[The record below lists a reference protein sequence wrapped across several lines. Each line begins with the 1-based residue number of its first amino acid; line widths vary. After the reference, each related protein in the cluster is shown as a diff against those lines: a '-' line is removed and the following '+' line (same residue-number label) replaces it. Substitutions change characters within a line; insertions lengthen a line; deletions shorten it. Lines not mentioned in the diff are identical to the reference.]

1 MGDRDLRIQ
10 LDLRIPM
17 RDGVELYAALY
28 RPRAGERFPVLLI
41 RSPYSTQHPRY
52 VDWAVRFAGAG
63 YAVVMQD
70 CRGRYESEGKWRPY
84 TDETLDGYDTCQW
97 LGAQPW
103 CDGHIGTFGV
113 SYPGFTQILPAH
125 LRSPYVKGLVPIA
138 NQEDNYGHLRC
149 DGVLQL
155 QNAMNFIW
163 LGDRTN
169 QNAPRDL
176 IDWDRVYRRL
186 PLVSALDDLGE
197 RPFYR
202 EIVRHSRFDEFWSSY
217 SMKERYPDVET
228 PAYFITGWY
237 DNLLH
242 EGFKCFRGFR
252 TRGREPARRHT
263 RLLVGPW
270 THTAIGDSAPFGDCA
285 PFGGVGFGHQAA
297 VDIPAEHLRWYDQRL
312 RGIDT
317 GIDEEPPVR
326 LFVMGANRWR
336 SEHEWPLASTRWT
349 PFYLHGSGRAN
360 SLFGDGRLSTEA
372 PEKAEPPD
380 TFTYD
385 PEDPVPTWGGP
396 SMFAENTG
404 PRDRRPMQ
412 RRDDVLVYTTDPLK
426 RDLEVTG
433 PVELVLHAA
442 SDAPDTDFT
451 ATLVDVHPGGAAI
464 HLCEGIVRARFRESF
479 TEPSLI
485 EPGRVYEYRIRL
497 WETSNLFAR
506 GHRIRLEVSSSNF
519 PRFDRNLNTG
529 EDPADDDRPRPAG
542 QSVFHDAGRPSHL
555 ILPVI
560 PS

>member
-1 MGDRDLRIQ
+1 M
-10 LDLRIPM
+10 
-17 RDGVELYAALY
+17 
-28 RPRAGERFPVLLI
+28 
-41 RSPYSTQHPRY
+41 
-52 VDWAVRFAGAG
+52 
-63 YAVVMQD
+63 
-70 CRGRYESEGKWRPY
+70 
-84 TDETLDGYDTCQW
+84 
-97 LGAQPW
+97 
-103 CDGHIGTFGV
+103 
-113 SYPGFTQILPAH
+113 
-125 LRSPYVKGLVPIA
+125 
-138 NQEDNYGHLRC
+138 
-149 DGVLQL
+149 
-155 QNAMNFIW
+155 
-163 LGDRTN
+163 
-169 QNAPRDL
+169 
-176 IDWDRVYRRL
+176 
-186 PLVSALDDLGE
+186 
-197 RPFYR
+197 
-202 EIVRHSRFDEFWSSY
+202 
-217 SMKERYPDVET
+217 
-228 PAYFITGWY
+228 
-237 DNLLH
+237 
-242 EGFKCFRGFR
+242 
-252 TRGREPARRHT
+252 
-263 RLLVGPW
+263 
-270 THTAIGDSAPFGDCA
+270 
-285 PFGGVGFGHQAA
+285 
-297 VDIPAEHLRWYDQRL
+297 
-312 RGIDT
+312 
-317 GIDEEPPVR
+317 R